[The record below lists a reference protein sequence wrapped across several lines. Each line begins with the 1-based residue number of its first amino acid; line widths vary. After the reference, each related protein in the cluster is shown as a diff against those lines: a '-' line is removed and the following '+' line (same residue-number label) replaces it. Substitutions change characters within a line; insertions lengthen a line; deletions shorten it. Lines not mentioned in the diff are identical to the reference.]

1 MGGEPPMTSQD
12 IGDQRARKARDK
24 RSLQRATILVGVL
37 SLGLGGALTYA
48 AAAATVAAKG
58 SAAPSAGANPPAVVS
73 PTPTYRGDDQNEQPR
88 PAPPVQNP
96 PPGTTPVVV
105 TG

>member
-1 MGGEPPMTSQD
+1 MSSQD
-12 IGDQRARKARDK
+12 ISDQRARKARDK

-37 SLGLGGALTYA
+37 SLGLAGALTYA

-58 SAAPSAGANPPAVVS
+58 PAAPAVGSNPSVTVS
-73 PTPTYRGDDQNEQPR
+73 PTPTYRGDDQNEQPI
-88 PAPPVQNP
+88 PAPPVQSP

-105 TG
+105 TGGS